1 MGIYGDSM
9 NPQVRAITHVQ
20 VAIPVGGE
28 NEARAFYGGLLGLVE
43 VAKPPE
49 LAKRGG
55 CWFEL
60 PEGTCG
66 QLHLG
71 ADPDFRPAKKAHV
84 AFVVSDMTGLAKT
97 ARSQGYE
104 VVEDRPG
111 ETEQVYIYDP
121 FGNRLEFSELAQI
134 SWPHAGY

>member
-1 MGIYGDSM
+1 MK
-9 NPQVRAITHVQ
+9 PLVRSVIHVQ
-20 VAIPVGGE
+20 VAIPIGGE
-28 NEARAFYGGLLGLVE
+28 DEAREFYGDLLGLVE

-49 LAKRGG
+49 LARRGG

-84 AFVVSDMTGLAKT
+84 AFLVSDVAELADL
-97 ARSQGYE
+97 ARSAGYE
-104 VVEDRPG
+104 VVSDIADG
-111 ETEQVYIYDP
+111 SEQVYIYDP
-121 FGNRLEFSELAQI
+121 FGNRLEFCADD
-134 SWPHAGY
+134 

>member
-1 MGIYGDSM
+1 M
-9 NPQVRAITHVQ
+9 NEGTRPLVRSIIHVQ

-28 NEARAFYGGLLGLVE
+28 DVAREFYAGLLGLVE
-43 VAKPPE
+43 VPKPSE

-84 AFVVSDMTGLAKT
+84 ALAVSDVAELADM
-97 ARSQGYE
+97 ARSEGYE
-104 VVEDRPG
+104 VVCDTADD
-111 ETEQVYIYDP
+111 TERVYIYDP
-121 FGNRLEFSELAQI
+121 FGNRLEFCA
-134 SWPHAGY
+134 HD

>member
-1 MGIYGDSM
+1 M
-9 NPQVRAITHVQ
+9 NEGTKPLVRSILHVQ

-28 NEARAFYGGLLGLVE
+28 DKARAFYGGLLGLVE
-43 VAKPPE
+43 VPKPPE

-84 AFVVSDMTGLAKT
+84 AFVVSDVAELAEK
-97 ARSQGYE
+97 AESQGHE
-104 VVEDRPG
+104 VVKDTADGVERI
-111 ETEQVYIYDP
+111 YISDS
-121 FGNRLEFSELAQI
+121 FGNRLEFMAEVA
-134 SWPHAGY
+134 

>member
-1 MGIYGDSM
+1 MTPLARSI
-9 NPQVRAITHVQ
+9 VHVQ

-28 NEARAFYGGLLGLVE
+28 DEARAFYGGLLGLVE

-71 ADPDFRPAKKAHV
+71 VDPDFRPARKAHV
-84 AFVVSDMTGLAKT
+84 AFAVTDVAALAEM
-97 ARSQGYE
+97 ARSEGCD
-104 VVEDRPG
+104 VVEDRSDR
-111 ETEQVYIYDP
+111 TERVYIYDP
-121 FGNRLEFSELAQI
+121 FGNRLEFMAKES
-134 SWPHAGY
+134 

>member
-1 MGIYGDSM
+1 MESL
-9 NPQVRAITHVQ
+9 VRSVTHVQ

-28 NEARAFYGGLLGLVE
+28 DEARAFYGGLLGLAE

-71 ADPDFRPAKKAHV
+71 VDPDFRPAKKAHV
-84 AFVVSDMTGLAKT
+84 AFVVSDVTKLAET
-97 ARSQGYE
+97 ARPQGYQVFE
-104 VVEDRPG
+104 VQDD

-121 FGNRLEFSELAQI
+121 FGNRLEFRADD
-134 SWPHAGY
+134 

>member
-1 MGIYGDSM
+1 MESL
-9 NPQVRAITHVQ
+9 VRSVTHMQ

-28 NEARAFYGGLLGLVE
+28 DEARAFYGGLLGLVE

-71 ADPDFRPAKKAHV
+71 VDPDFRPAKKAHV
-84 AFVVSDMTGLAKT
+84 AFVVSDMTKLAET
-97 ARSQGYE
+97 ARPQGYE
-104 VVEDRPG
+104 VLAVQDD

-121 FGNRLEFSELAQI
+121 FGNRLEFRADD
-134 SWPHAGY
+134 

>member
-1 MGIYGDSM
+1 MKPLVRSM
-9 NPQVRAITHVQ
+9 IHVQ
-20 VAIPVGGE
+20 VAIPIGGE
-28 NEARAFYGGLLGLVE
+28 DTAREFYGELLGLKE
-43 VAKPPE
+43 IPKPSE

-84 AFVVSDMTGLAKT
+84 AFQATDLAELADA
-97 ARSQGYE
+97 ARSQEYE
-104 VVEDRPG
+104 VITDTADGTKR
-111 ETEQVYIYDP
+111 VYIYDP
-121 FGNRLEFSELAQI
+121 FGNRLEFSADD
-134 SWPHAGY
+134 

>member
-1 MGIYGDSM
+1 MKPLVSSI
-9 NPQVRAITHVQ
+9 VHVQ
-20 VAIPVGGE
+20 IAIPGGGE
-28 NEARAFYGGLLGLVE
+28 DEARAFYGGLLGLTE
-43 VAKPPE
+43 VPKPPE

-71 ADPDFRPAKKAHV
+71 VDPDFRPAKKAHV
-84 AFVVSDMTGLAKT
+84 AFLAADVAGLAER

-104 VVEDRPG
+104 VVQDQADG
-111 ETEQVYIYDP
+111 IEQVYICDP
-121 FGNRLEFSELAQI
+121 FGNRLEFMGGEAR
-134 SWPHAGY
+134 

>member
-1 MGIYGDSM
+1 MK
-9 NPQVRAITHVQ
+9 PLVRSILHVQ

-28 NEARAFYGGLLGLVE
+28 DKARAFYGELLGLVE

-71 ADPDFRPAKKAHV
+71 ADPDFRAAKKGHV
-84 AFVVSDMTGLAKT
+84 AFQATGLAELADA
-97 ARSQGYE
+97 ARSQEYE
-104 VVEDRPG
+104 VVKDTADG
-111 ETEQVYIYDP
+111 TERVYIYDP
-121 FGNRLEFSELAQI
+121 FGNRLEFCAD
-134 SWPHAGY
+134 G